1 MARKKYRELEKR
13 KAMQKEAKRKIYKEE
28 IRIREFKKEQAAK
41 ELIVKQ
47 EDFVRKSYDKT
58 IELIERAAEKHAL
71 NRDPLN
77 YKTFKAVIDEEA
89 QFIGSVYN
97 NKEEVV
103 EWVSNNMYLKIFND
117 YEDKKVR
124 VYTRKQAEK
133 LYEGLQQM
141 GVDLRGVTVE
151 NIMTGEFDVNYYW
164 KQLSSVFE
172 GNLGMMTMYFF
183 GS

>member
-13 KAMQKEAKRKIYKEE
+13 KAAQKVAKRKIYKEE
-28 IRIREFKKEQAAK
+28 ARIKEFKQKQAAR
-41 ELIVKQ
+41 ELVIRQ
-47 EDFVRKSYDKT
+47 EDFLKSTYDKT
-58 IELIERAAEKHAL
+58 IELIERAAEKHVL

-77 YKTFKAVIDEEA
+77 YKTFKEVIKEES

-97 NKEEVV
+97 NKEEVI

-117 YEDKKVR
+117 YEDKSVKV
-124 VYTRKQAEK
+124 YSRKQAEK

-141 GVDLRGVTVE
+141 GVNLKGVTVE
-151 NIMTGEFDVNYYW
+151 NIMTGEFDVAPYW
-164 KQLSSVFE
+164 NQLSEAFE
-172 GNLGMMTMYFF
+172 GNRSMMTMYFF